1 MSTPG
6 EAPNPHP
13 GRREAVL
20 GVLATLAVLALGGG
34 AAYWVYDLL
43 QVQSAASG
51 RETEVVLRRLADPF
65 PLVSPEATPT
75 AWWAVTVGVLLV
87 GGLFV
92 VWMYAR
98 DARTC
103 HWYVAVPLALVR
115 MFVYVLL
122 AFAFLLPAKQTWE
135 TTEKTSRVL
144 VLLDVSPS
152 MTQIADDRPSAG
164 APKPATRLQ
173 KVLDF
178 LTDDKAA
185 FLHKILDRNPVV
197 VYRFGGRLDD
207 ETRTVTPD
215 APAWSKAEWDAWA
228 NYDFKPWVL
237 RPLPKPAR
245 DAVEKMPAWKADS
258 PGNADW
264 AAAWSKLPDGDVV
277 PGSLADDEKK
287 SLLDARA
294 KLEKR
299 VDVARSIVL
308 GTNVPDSLT
317 AAINREAANMVQGV
331 IVFTDGRSN
340 LGSEAAFNEL
350 KERATREKIPV
361 FTVAVGEPRENI
373 AITITDL
380 QAPDRAPPDEPFKVA
395 VEVDGVGLERQEV
408 DVKLGLFLPGRDPKK
423 DATDHELTAK
433 LTFQPGDP
441 PHGQVEFTIDADAL
455 PEAMTEEAKKDDAK
469 RAGKRKQ
476 LKQGPW
482 SMVARVAADKR
493 EIYDKPEHVSSPRV
507 VQVAESPLR
516 ILLWASGPTREYQTL
531 RTLLMREVNEKR
543 AELSIF
549 LQNEGGHEGNIT
561 QDVTPDRLLIKF
573 PNRYETT
580 PKPTDK
586 PEDKYANLHEYDL
599 ILAFDPDWS
608 ELSADQIE
616 NLRTWVVEG
625 GGGFVY
631 VGGPIHTM
639 QLARA
644 DESGRLKPLL
654 EMMCAL
660 PDDIILLRTRPIP
673 RTPRRLKLTP
683 NAEFDVLKLD
693 DTGDDPTAGWEKF
706 FTGRDKFVSNANQ
719 RDVLNPKNGFY
730 SYYPVK
736 MVKPGAA
743 TLMEFLDVNERGEA
757 EPKPYFVM
765 NQPGRGRTAFLGSG
779 EMWRTRQA
787 DLSYFDRFWVRFGR
801 NISAARRNVQSF
813 RGQVLVNKEYTSGSM
828 VRVQARLLAPNGK
841 PYPPDAVSP
850 KFIVEAYEPDGT
862 KKAKP
867 IGPIQ
872 LAAKKGAS
880 GFDGYYTAQVLADPK
895 QFPPGEFRYKV
906 VVDVPD
912 SPGDTIAGEF
922 MVRRSDPELDNAR
935 PDFAALAAA
944 ASTLKDV
951 EPKITE
957 PGVLERLKGSAADTA
972 KVKLAY
978 KLADRDKLDLIPACL
993 KADRKEFRNR
1003 GAVEDLWDKG
1013 VTLPDWMTWWFTSQA
1028 VTIGY
1033 LLLAVVGLLTI
1044 EWAARK
1050 IARLA

>member
-1 MSTPG
+1 MNDT
-6 EAPNPHP
+6 
-13 GRREAVL
+13 
-20 GVLATLAVLALGGG
+20 GVVRDT
-34 AAYWVYDLL
+34 
-43 QVQSAASG
+43 
-51 RETEVVLRRLADPF
+51 ETVFRRLSDPF
-65 PLVSPEATPT
+65 PMVSPEATAT
-75 AWWAVTVGVLLV
+75 AWWVLTIGVLIV
-87 GGLFV
+87 GALFV
-92 VWMYAR
+92 IWMYAR
-98 DARTC
+98 DSRTC
-103 HWYVAVPLALVR
+103 HWYVAVPLAVLR
-115 MFVYVLL
+115 MLVYVLL
-122 AFAFLLPAKQTWE
+122 AIAFLLPAKQTWE

-144 VLLDVSPS
+144 ILLDVSPS
-152 MTQIADDRPSAG
+152 MTQIADDRASAG
-164 APKPATRLQ
+164 APKPATRVQ

-178 LTDDKAA
+178 LTDDRVA
-185 FLHKILDRNPVV
+185 FLQKIIDKNPVF

-207 ETRTVTPD
+207 ETRTVNPETPV
-215 APAWSKAEWDAWA
+215 WTKAEWESWA

-237 RPLPKPAR
+237 RGLSKEAR
-245 DAVEKMPAWKADS
+245 DAVEKMPAWKAET
-258 PGNADW
+258 PGNAEW
-264 AAAWSKLPDGDVV
+264 AIAWSKLPEGEVV
-277 PGSLADDEKK
+277 PGSLTEDEKK
-287 SLLDARA
+287 ALLDNRT
-294 KLEKR
+294 KLDKR
-299 VDVARSIVL
+299 TDVARSIVL
-308 GTNVPDSLT
+308 GTNVPDSIT

-340 LGSEAAFNEL
+340 LGSAAAYNEL
-350 KERATREKIPV
+350 KERAAREKIPV

-408 DVKLGLFLPGRDPKK
+408 EVKLGLFLPGKDPKSA
-423 DATDHELTAK
+423 ATDHELTAK

-441 PHGQVEFTIDADAL
+441 PHGQVEFVIDADQL
-455 PEAMTEEAKKDDAK
+455 PESMTEEAKKDDAK

-476 LKQGPW
+476 LKQGAW
-482 SMVARVAADKR
+482 SMVARVATDKR

-507 VQVAESPLR
+507 VQVLESPMR

-573 PNRYETT
+573 PTRYETT

-586 PEDKYANLHEYDL
+586 SEDKYLNLHEYDL

-608 ELSADQIE
+608 ELSAEQIE

-631 VGGPIHTM
+631 VGGPIHTY

-660 PDDIILLRTRPIP
+660 PDDIILLKTRPIP

-693 DTGDDPTAGWEKF
+693 DATDDPVAGWEKF
-706 FTGRDKFVSNANQ
+706 FSGKDKFVSTANQ
-719 RDVLNPKNGFY
+719 RDLLNPKNGFY
-730 SYYPVK
+730 SYFPLK
-736 MVKPGAA
+736 MTKPGAA
-743 TLMEFLDVNERGEA
+743 VLMEFLDVNERGEG
-757 EPKPYFVM
+757 EPKPYFVI

-779 EMWRTRQA
+779 EMWRTRMV
-787 DLSYFDRFWVRFGR
+787 DPTFFERFWIRLGR

-813 RGQVLVNKEYTSGSM
+813 RGQVLVNKEYSSGSM
-828 VRVQARLLAPNGK
+828 VRVQTRLLAPNGK
-841 PYPPDAVSP
+841 PYPPDAISP
-850 KFIVEAYEPDGT
+850 KFIVEAYDPDGT
-862 KKAKP
+862 KRAKP

-872 LAAKKGAS
+872 MAAKKGAA
-880 GFDGYYTAQVLADPK
+880 GFDGYYQAQVLADAK

-912 SPGDTIAGEF
+912 SPGDTISGEF

-935 PDFAALAAA
+935 PDFTALVNA
-944 ASTLKDV
+944 ASSLKDV

-957 PGVLERLKGSAADTA
+957 PGVLERLKGSATDTG
-972 KVKLAY
+972 KVKLAF
-978 KLADRDKLDLIPACL
+978 KLAEKDKLELIPACL
-993 KADRKEFRNR
+993 KSDRKEFRNR

-1013 VTLPDWMTWWFTSQA
+1013 ATLPSWATGGRV
-1028 VTIGY
+1028 VTISY
-1033 LLLAVVGLLTI
+1033 LLMAAIGLLTI
-1044 EWAARK
+1044 EWSVRK
-1050 IARLA
+1050 LARLA